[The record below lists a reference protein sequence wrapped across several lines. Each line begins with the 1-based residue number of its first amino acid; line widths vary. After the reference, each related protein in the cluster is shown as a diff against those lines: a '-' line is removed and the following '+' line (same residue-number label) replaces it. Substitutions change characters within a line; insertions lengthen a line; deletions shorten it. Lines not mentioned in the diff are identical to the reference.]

1 MAQRLLED
9 PFLVLQRPQATWT
22 LSIALGCEINS
33 RPAFAA
39 VRARTSS
46 LRVQV
51 EPQPMS
57 GLQAPA
63 ASGAGA
69 ASAPAPPAT
78 APTAREAAAPAP
90 LALSFTGGKDCVL
103 ALHLMSGYAH
113 PAIPPLPESFEGLAH
128 VKPAAA
134 EPGGRGGGGS
144 SGGGGAGGAPAP
156 RVALLVTFA
165 PAPAPGE
172 EPASSFKAH
181 PIAVM
186 RAQARALGLEH
197 VVCEVGGRAPGG
209 RLTLGAAGQRA
220 ARAAAE
226 EQRPPPARARSGR
239 RTARAT
245 LRSCAGCAPATASAA
260 S

>member
-1 MAQRLLED
+1 
-9 PFLVLQRPQATWT
+9 
-22 LSIALGCEINS
+22 
-33 RPAFAA
+33 
-39 VRARTSS
+39 
-46 LRVQV
+46 
-51 EPQPMS
+51 MS

-226 EQRPPPARARSGR
+226 EQRPPPPPPRVPDRAAVLRELRCAAAPAARQPRHRRHRDGRHGGR
-239 RTARAT
+239 RGR
-245 LRSCAGCAPATASAA
+245 LHGGCAA
-260 S
+260 